1 MTVWTRH
8 VSVTEEP
15 AGENTGADTLPTPFH
30 DLQDYVALPRATGL
44 ALALDGSRLVTS
56 VSGLDTDHTQYVT
69 ALWEVDPTGARP
81 ARRLTRSTKGERSP
95 VFTPDGDLL
104 FVSARPDPA
113 QNPKERTPAA
123 LWLLPGDGGEAR
135 VVGSRPGGI
144 GSPVVA
150 TEAGTVVV
158 TSMTLPGAVTGEE
171 DEERRTARED
181 KKISAILHSCH
192 PVRFWDHDLG
202 PDQPR
207 LLTGAL
213 PAGEGTVDWTDLTP
227 VPGTALRETSADIS
241 PDGRTIV
248 ANWLVAEPH
257 GSSRPTLVAI
267 DVASGERRALA
278 DDTAYEFGG
287 ARISPDGR
295 SVAAIR
301 TSRSAPTHA
310 PRVELVVMPL
320 TGGEP
325 LVPAAGWDRWPAEM
339 RWTPD
344 ATALIVVADENG
356 RSPLFRITVPEGTV
370 TRLTRDDGA
379 YTDPQVSPDGRHVY
393 ALRAAVDAP
402 ATPVRLN
409 AHRADQEPT
418 VLPGPVEPPALPGT
432 LAEVTATAEDGTV
445 LRAWL
450 ALPEHAAEDPA
461 PLLLWIHGGPL
472 SSWNTW
478 SWRWNPWLMV
488 ARGYAV
494 LLPDPALSTGYGQ
507 SFIDRGWGDWGGP
520 PYTDLLTLTDVA
532 EALPEIDA
540 TRTAAMGGSFGGYQ
554 ANWLAGHT
562 DRFAAIV
569 THASIWTLDQ
579 ISYTTDEA
587 VYLLREMTAEMRTAN
602 SPHSHSH
609 KITTPMLVIHGDK
622 DYRVPIGEAL
632 RLWWDLVSGRP
643 DPDDQPH
650 RFLYFPDENH
660 WILQPQHAVIW
671 YETVTAFLAHHVLGK
686 EFQVPELLR

>member
-1 MTVWTRH
+1 MTEDH
-8 VSVTEEP
+8 ASQ
-15 AGENTGADTLPTPFH
+15 DTDTTPFH
-30 DLQDYVALPRATGL
+30 DLQDYVSLPRVAGL
-44 ALALDGSRLVTS
+44 VLSPDGSRLVTS
-56 VSGLDTDHTQYVT
+56 VSGLDPDRTQYIT
-69 ALWEVDPTGARP
+69 ALWEVDPTGDRP
-81 ARRLTRSTKGERSP
+81 ARRLTRGSAGECAP
-95 VFTPDGDLL
+95 AFTPSGDLL

-113 QNPKERTPAA
+113 EKPKDPPPAA
-123 LWLLPGDGGEAR
+123 LWLLPCDGGEAR
-135 VVGSRPGGI
+135 LVGNRPGGI

-150 TEAGTVVV
+150 GEAGTVVV
-158 TSMTLPGAVTGEE
+158 TSMTLPGSVTAEE
-171 DEERRTARED
+171 DEQRRVARKD
-181 KKISAILHSCH
+181 KKVSAILHSGH

-207 LLTGAL
+207 LFAGAL
-213 PAGEGTVDWTDLTP
+213 PADEGTVDWTDLTP
-227 VPGTALRETSADIS
+227 VPGAALRQTSVEIS
-241 PDGRTIV
+241 PNGQTIV
-248 ANWLVAEPH
+248 ANWLVAEPY

-267 DVASGERRALA
+267 DVASGGRRVLA
-278 DDTAYEFGG
+278 DDAGYEFGL

-295 SVAAIR
+295 SVAALR
-301 TSRSAPTHA
+301 ASRATPTDT

-320 TGGEP
+320 SGGEP
-325 LVPAAGWDRWPAEM
+325 LVPAAGWDRWPADF

-344 ATALIVVADENG
+344 SSALIVVADENG
-356 RSPLFRITVPEGTV
+356 RAPLFRITLAEGTV
-370 TRLTRDDGA
+370 TRLTGDHGA
-379 YTDPQVSPDGRHVY
+379 YTDPRVSPDGRHVY

-402 ATPVRLN
+402 TAPVRVD
-409 AHRADQEPT
+409 AHRTDQQP
-418 VLPGPVEPPALPGT
+418 VLLPGPVESPALPGT
-432 LAEVTATAEDGTV
+432 LTEVTATAQDGAA

-450 ALPEHAAEDPA
+450 ALPDHAADEPA
-461 PLLLWIHGGPL
+461 PLLLWIHGGPMG
-472 SSWNTW
+472 SWNTW

-507 SFIDRGWGDWGGP
+507 GFVDRGWGAWGGP
-520 PYTDLLTLTDVA
+520 PYTDVLALTDAA
-532 EALPEIDA
+532 ETLPEIDA
-540 TRTAAMGGSFGGYQ
+540 TRTAAMGGSFGGYL

-569 THASIWTLDQ
+569 THASIWELEQ
-579 ISYTTDEA
+579 ASRTTDEA
-587 VYLLREMTAEMRTAN
+587 VYLLREMTAERRAAH
-602 SPHSHSH
+602 SPHSHAH
-609 KITTPMLVIHGDK
+609 AITTPMLVIHGDK

-686 EFQVPELLR
+686 ELHVPDLLR

>member
-1 MTVWTRH
+1 M
-8 VSVTEEP
+8 SVTEEH
-15 AGENTGADTLPTPFH
+15 ASENTGADAAPTPFH
-30 DLQDYVALPRATGL
+30 DLQDYVSLPRVTGL
-44 ALALDGSRLVTS
+44 TLSPDGSRLVTS
-56 VSGLDTDHTQYVT
+56 VSGLDTDRTRYVT
-69 ALWEVDPTGARP
+69 ALWDVDPAGARP
-81 ARRLTRSTKGERSP
+81 ARRLTRSAQGERTP
-95 VFTPDGDLL
+95 AFTPNGDLL
-104 FVSARPDPA
+104 FASARPDPA
-113 QNPKERTPAA
+113 QRPKDPTPVA
-123 LWLLPGDGGEAR
+123 LWLLPCGGGEAR

-150 TEAGTVVV
+150 TEAGTVVI
-158 TSMTLPGAVTGEE
+158 TSMTLPGVVTSEE
-171 DEERRTARED
+171 DEQRRTARAD
-181 KKISAILHSCH
+181 KKISAILHSGH

-207 LLTGAL
+207 LFAGAL

-227 VPGTALRETSADIS
+227 VPGMALRETSVDIS
-241 PDGRTIV
+241 PDGQTIV
-248 ANWLVAEPH
+248 TNWLVAEPY
-257 GSSRPTLVAI
+257 GSSRPTLAAI
-267 DVASGERRALA
+267 DVTSGERRALA
-278 DDTAYEFGG
+278 DHAGYEFGT

-301 TSRSAPTHA
+301 TNRSKPADA

-325 LVPAAGWDRWPAEM
+325 LVPAVGWDRWPAEL

-344 ATALIVVADENG
+344 ATALIVAADENG
-356 RSPLFRITVPEGTV
+356 RSPLFRITVAEGTV
-370 TRLTRDDGA
+370 TRLTGDDGA
-379 YTDPQVSPDGRHVY
+379 YTDPLVSPDGGHVY

-402 ATPVRLN
+402 AVPVRIG
-409 AHRADQEPT
+409 AHDADQQP
-418 VLPGPVEPPALPGT
+418 VLLPGPVEAPATLPGT
-432 LAEVTATAEDGTV
+432 LAEVTTTADDGTA

-450 ALPEHAAEDPA
+450 ALPAHAADEPA

-472 SSWNTW
+472 GSWNTW

-507 SFIDRGWGDWGGP
+507 SFIDRGWGAWGGP
-520 PYTDLLTLTDVA
+520 PYTDVLTLTDAA

-540 TRTAAMGGSFGGYQ
+540 TRTAAMGGSFGGYL

-579 ISYTTDEA
+579 ASHTTDET
-587 VYLLREMTAEMRTAN
+587 VHLLREMTAEMRAAH
-602 SPHSHSH
+602 SPHSLGHA
-609 KITTPMLVIHGDK
+609 ITTPMLVIHGDR

-686 EFQVPELLR
+686 EFHVPDLLR